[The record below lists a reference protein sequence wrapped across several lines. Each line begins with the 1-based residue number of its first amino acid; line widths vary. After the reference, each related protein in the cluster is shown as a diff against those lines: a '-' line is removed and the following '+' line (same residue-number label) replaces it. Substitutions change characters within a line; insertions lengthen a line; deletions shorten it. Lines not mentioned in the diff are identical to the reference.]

1 MSPNQ
6 RDPEKRP
13 LKCYVSHELH
23 AKFRKLAERRGC
35 PMSDLLVQFVL
46 NETKNISLTAEDY
59 ELIAAEI
66 RRSIKY

>member
-1 MSPNQ
+1 
-6 RDPEKRP
+6 
-13 LKCYVSHELH
+13 
-23 AKFRKLAERRGC
+23 
-35 PMSDLLVQFVL
+35 MSDLLVQFVL